1 MKQRHES
8 SCEPQGK
15 MDTYGEGIYASTGLS
30 QTRGP
35 QTAPGLTLPPRIQL
49 NDLLQNA
56 AEDISNDDF
65 RLFLCRPTSDWLE
78 PTVQHNDLWV
88 PTLFDQEHQ
97 LPRQLSKK
105 RKLTGHQEEVLGLS
119 SPRGRPVEAQVSVS
133 FPSLEAIELKL
144 SRS

>member
-1 MKQRHES
+1 MEQGHES

-30 QTRGP
+30 QTRDP

-65 RLFLCRPTSDWLE
+65 RLFLCRPTPDWLE
-78 PTVQHNDLWV
+78 PTVQHNDPWV

-97 LPRQLSKK
+97 LPRQLS
-105 RKLTGHQEEVLGLS
+105 HQEEVLGLS

-133 FPSLEAIELKL
+133 FPGLEAIELKL